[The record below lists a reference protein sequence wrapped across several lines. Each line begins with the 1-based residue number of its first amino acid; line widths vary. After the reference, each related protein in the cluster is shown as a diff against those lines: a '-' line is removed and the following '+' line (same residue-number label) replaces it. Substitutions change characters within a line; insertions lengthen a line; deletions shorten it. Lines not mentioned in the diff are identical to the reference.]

1 MTSTDITDILNQEDE
16 EEEEQVVQNQGE
28 EVVMKFDTNKNT

>member
-1 MTSTDITDILNQEDE
+1 MTSTGITAMLNQVVE

-28 EVVMKFDTNKNT
+28 EVVMKFDANKYT